1 MQAFVSNWT
10 RPYAV
15 RCPDRPYQ
23 MTDFDLLTTVLSALV
38 WRREN
43 GSIRMI
49 TDDTGAQYYRSLG
62 LTDLWDGGIFT
73 YLNDIPSTIDPCTF
87 WAAGKLYALAA
98 TPAPCVMLDTDFIVW
113 HSLSEH
119 WHRPLAVIHR
129 EALNPAIYPAPS
141 AFVLAPSYHFP
152 TNWNWHEPACNTALT
167 YFGNDTLR
175 KTYVGQAMDFMQA
188 ARGRDGLIYMVFAEQ
203 RLLAMCA
210 QACGVP
216 IHAFST
222 EQDLFQ
228 GNQRDFTHI
237 WGFKQAMQG
246 QPVLHELFCQKCA
259 ARIRKDFPIYA
270 NICQTIPQLQPYFQQ
285 YSDLWK
291 MHK

>member
-237 WGFKQAMQG
+237 WGFKQAMQE

-285 YSDLWK
+285 YSDL
-291 MHK
+291 

>member
-49 TDDTGAQYYRSLG
+49 TDHTGAQYYRSLG

-237 WGFKQAMQG
+237 WGFKQAMQE

-285 YSDLWK
+285 YSDL
-291 MHK
+291 

>member
-73 YLNDIPSTIDPCTF
+73 YLNDIPSAIDPCTF

-175 KTYVGQAMDFMQA
+175 KTYVGQAMNFMQA

-237 WGFKQAMQG
+237 WGFKQAMQE

-285 YSDLWK
+285 HSDL
-291 MHK
+291 

>member
-38 WRREN
+38 WRLEN

-49 TDDTGAQYYRSLG
+49 TDDTGAQYYRFLG

-237 WGFKQAMQG
+237 WGFKQAMQE

-285 YSDLWK
+285 YSDL
-291 MHK
+291 

>member
-49 TDDTGAQYYRSLG
+49 TDDTGARYYRSLG

-175 KTYVGQAMDFMQA
+175 KTYVEQAMDFMQA

-237 WGFKQAMQG
+237 WGFKQAMQE

-285 YSDLWK
+285 HSDL
-291 MHK
+291 

>member
-222 EQDLFQ
+222 DQDLFQ

-237 WGFKQAMQG
+237 WGFKQAMQE

-285 YSDLWK
+285 YSDL
-291 MHK
+291 

>member
-216 IHAFST
+216 IHTFST

-237 WGFKQAMQG
+237 WGFKQAMQE

-285 YSDLWK
+285 YSDL
-291 MHK
+291 

>member
-228 GNQRDFTHI
+228 ENQRDFTHI
-237 WGFKQAMQG
+237 WGFKQAMQE

-285 YSDLWK
+285 YSDL
-291 MHK
+291 

>member
-237 WGFKQAMQG
+237 WGFKKAMQE

-285 YSDLWK
+285 YSDL
-291 MHK
+291 

>member
-1 MQAFVSNWT
+1 MQAFASNWT

-23 MTDFDLLTTVLSALV
+23 MTDSDLLTTVLSALV

-119 WHRPLAVIHR
+119 WNRPLAVIHR

-175 KTYVGQAMDFMQA
+175 KTYVEQAMDFMQA
-188 ARGRDGLIYMVFAEQ
+188 ARGRDDLIYMVFAEQ

-237 WGFKQAMQG
+237 WGFKQAMQE
-246 QPVLHELFCQKCA
+246 QPVLRELFCKKCA

-270 NICQTIPQLQPYFQQ
+270 NICQTIPQLRPYFQQ
-285 YSDLWK
+285 HSDL
-291 MHK
+291 

>member
-228 GNQRDFTHI
+228 GNQRNFTHI
-237 WGFKQAMQG
+237 WGFKQAMQE

-285 YSDLWK
+285 YSDL
-291 MHK
+291 

>member
-237 WGFKQAMQG
+237 WGFKQAMQE

-270 NICQTIPQLQPYFQQ
+270 NICQTNPQLQPYFQQ
-285 YSDLWK
+285 YSDL
-291 MHK
+291 

>member
-73 YLNDIPSTIDPCTF
+73 YLNDIPSAIDPCTF

-237 WGFKQAMQG
+237 WGFKQAMQE

-285 YSDLWK
+285 HSDL
-291 MHK
+291 

>member
-87 WAAGKLYALAA
+87 WAAGKLYARAA

-237 WGFKQAMQG
+237 WGFKQAMQE

-285 YSDLWK
+285 YSDL
-291 MHK
+291 

>member
-210 QACGVP
+210 QAYGVP

-237 WGFKQAMQG
+237 WGFKQAMQE

-285 YSDLWK
+285 YSHL
-291 MHK
+291 

>member
-237 WGFKQAMQG
+237 WGFKQAMQE

-270 NICQTIPQLQPYFQQ
+270 NICQTIPQLHPYFQQ
-285 YSDLWK
+285 YSDL
-291 MHK
+291 

>member
-73 YLNDIPSTIDPCTF
+73 YLNDIPSAIDPCTF

-228 GNQRDFTHI
+228 GNQHDFTHI
-237 WGFKQAMQG
+237 WGFKQAMQE

-285 YSDLWK
+285 YSDL
-291 MHK
+291 

>member
-49 TDDTGAQYYRSLG
+49 TDDTGARYYRSLG

-175 KTYVGQAMDFMQA
+175 KTYVEQAMDFMQA

-237 WGFKQAMQG
+237 WGFKQAMQE

-285 YSDLWK
+285 YSDL
-291 MHK
+291 

>member
-1 MQAFVSNWT
+1 MQSFVSNWT
-10 RPYAV
+10 RSYAV

-129 EALNPAIYPAPS
+129 EELNPAIYPAPS

-175 KTYVGQAMDFMQA
+175 KTYVGQAMDFMRA

-237 WGFKQAMQG
+237 WGFKQAMQE

-285 YSDLWK
+285 YSDL
-291 MHK
+291 

>member
-43 GSIRMI
+43 DSIRMI

-237 WGFKQAMQG
+237 WGFKQAMQE

-285 YSDLWK
+285 YSDL
-291 MHK
+291 

>member
-73 YLNDIPSTIDPCTF
+73 YLNDIPSAIDPCTF

-237 WGFKQAMQG
+237 WGFKQAMQE

-270 NICQTIPQLQPYFQQ
+270 NICQTIPRQPYFQQ
-285 YSDLWK
+285 CSDL
-291 MHK
+291 

>member
-237 WGFKQAMQG
+237 WGFKQAMQE

-259 ARIRKDFPIYA
+259 ARIQKDFPIYA
-270 NICQTIPQLQPYFQQ
+270 NICQTISQLQPYFQQ
-285 YSDLWK
+285 YSHL
-291 MHK
+291 

>member
-38 WRREN
+38 WRRKN

-237 WGFKQAMQG
+237 WGFKQAMQE

-285 YSDLWK
+285 YSDL
-291 MHK
+291 

>member
-15 RCPDRPYQ
+15 RRPDRPYQ

-188 ARGRDGLIYMVFAEQ
+188 ARGRDDLIYMVFAEQ

-228 GNQRDFTHI
+228 GNQHDFTHI
-237 WGFKQAMQG
+237 WGFKQAMQE
-246 QPVLHELFCQKCA
+246 QPVLRELFCKKCA

-270 NICQTIPQLQPYFQQ
+270 NICQTIPQLRPYFQQ
-285 YSDLWK
+285 HSDL
-291 MHK
+291 

>member
-237 WGFKQAMQG
+237 WGFKQAMQE

-285 YSDLWK
+285 YSYL
-291 MHK
+291 

>member
-15 RCPDRPYQ
+15 RCPGRPYQ

-73 YLNDIPSTIDPCTF
+73 YLNDIPSAIDPCTF

-119 WHRPLAVIHR
+119 WHRPARRDSSGGVKSCHLPRTFCICVGSLLSFSYKLELAR
-129 EALNPAIYPAPS
+129 
-141 AFVLAPSYHFP
+141 
-152 TNWNWHEPACNTALT
+152 T
-167 YFGNDTLR
+167 
-175 KTYVGQAMDFMQA
+175 
-188 ARGRDGLIYMVFAEQ
+188 
-203 RLLAMCA
+203 
-210 QACGVP
+210 GV
-216 IHAFST
+216 
-222 EQDLFQ
+222 
-228 GNQRDFTHI
+228 
-237 WGFKQAMQG
+237 
-246 QPVLHELFCQKCA
+246 
-259 ARIRKDFPIYA
+259 
-270 NICQTIPQLQPYFQQ
+270 Q
-285 YSDLWK
+285 YSTYLFWK
-291 MHK
+291 

>member
-1 MQAFVSNWT
+1 MKAFASNWT

-15 RCPDRPYQ
+15 RCPDRPYE

-73 YLNDIPSTIDPCTF
+73 YLNDIPSAIDPCTF

-119 WHRPLAVIHR
+119 WNRPLAVIHR
-129 EALNPAIYPAPS
+129 EALHPAIYPAPS

-175 KTYVGQAMDFMQA
+175 KTYVEQAMDFMQA
-188 ARGRDGLIYMVFAEQ
+188 ARGRDDLIYMVFAEQ

-228 GNQRDFTHI
+228 GNQHDFTHI
-237 WGFKQAMQG
+237 WGVKQAMQE
-246 QPVLHELFCQKCA
+246 QPVLRELFCKKCA

-270 NICQTIPQLQPYFQQ
+270 NICQTIPQLRPYFQQ
-285 YSDLWK
+285 HSDL
-291 MHK
+291 

>member
-98 TPAPCVMLDTDFIVW
+98 TPAPCVMLDTDFIFW

-237 WGFKQAMQG
+237 WGFKQAMQE

-285 YSDLWK
+285 YSDL
-291 MHK
+291 

>member
-237 WGFKQAMQG
+237 WGFKQAMQE

-270 NICQTIPQLQPYFQQ
+270 NICQTISQLQPYFQQ
-285 YSDLWK
+285 YSDL
-291 MHK
+291 

>member
-15 RCPDRPYQ
+15 RCPGRPYQ

-237 WGFKQAMQG
+237 WGFKQAIQE

-285 YSDLWK
+285 HSDL
-291 MHK
+291 

>member
-1 MQAFVSNWT
+1 MQAIVSNWT

-237 WGFKQAMQG
+237 WGFKQAMQE

-285 YSDLWK
+285 YSDL
-291 MHK
+291 

>member
-49 TDDTGAQYYRSLG
+49 TDDTGAQYYRSLS
-62 LTDLWDGGIFT
+62 LTGLWDGGIFT

-188 ARGRDGLIYMVFAEQ
+188 ARGRDSLIYMVFAEQ

-210 QACGVP
+210 QACAVP

-237 WGFKQAMQG
+237 WGFKQAMQE

-285 YSDLWK
+285 HSNL
-291 MHK
+291 

>member
-1 MQAFVSNWT
+1 MKAFVSNWT

-175 KTYVGQAMDFMQA
+175 KTYVGQAMDFMRA

-237 WGFKQAMQG
+237 WGFKQAMQE

-285 YSDLWK
+285 YSDL
-291 MHK
+291 

>member
-141 AFVLAPSYHFP
+141 AFVLVPSYHFP

-237 WGFKQAMQG
+237 WGFKQAMQE

-285 YSDLWK
+285 HSDL
-291 MHK
+291 

>member
-129 EALNPAIYPAPS
+129 EALTPAIYPAPS

-237 WGFKQAMQG
+237 WGFKQAMQE

-285 YSDLWK
+285 YSDL
-291 MHK
+291 

>member
-237 WGFKQAMQG
+237 WGFKQAMQE

-270 NICQTIPQLQPYFQQ
+270 NICQTIPQLQLYFQQ
-285 YSDLWK
+285 YSDL
-291 MHK
+291 

>member
-49 TDDTGAQYYRSLG
+49 TDNTGAQYYRSLG

-237 WGFKQAMQG
+237 WGFKQAMQE

-285 YSDLWK
+285 YSDL
-291 MHK
+291 

>member
-228 GNQRDFTHI
+228 GNQHDFTHI
-237 WGFKQAMQG
+237 WGFKQAMQE

-285 YSDLWK
+285 YSDL
-291 MHK
+291 

>member
-119 WHRPLAVIHR
+119 LLHLCWLPPIIFLQIGIGTNRR
-129 EALNPAIYPAPS
+129 AIQHLPI
-141 AFVLAPSYHFP
+141 LEMTHFAK
-152 TNWNWHEPACNTALT
+152 H
-167 YFGNDTLR
+167 TL
-175 KTYVGQAMDFMQA
+175 
-188 ARGRDGLIYMVFAEQ
+188 GRLWTSCRLRADGMV
-203 RLLAMCA
+203 
-210 QACGVP
+210 
-216 IHAFST
+216 
-222 EQDLFQ
+222 
-228 GNQRDFTHI
+228 
-237 WGFKQAMQG
+237 
-246 QPVLHELFCQKCA
+246 
-259 ARIRKDFPIYA
+259 
-270 NICQTIPQLQPYFQQ
+270 
-285 YSDLWK
+285 
-291 MHK
+291 

>member
-23 MTDFDLLTTVLSALV
+23 MTDFDLLTTALSALV

-237 WGFKQAMQG
+237 WGFKQAMQE

-285 YSDLWK
+285 YSDL
-291 MHK
+291 